1 MTKESSPSIGRVG
14 SRSSNSA
21 GTDSVLPLKLVG
33 VLITFHIAPL
43 ESYAHPV
50 FRCKSPVSKYLQL
63 KITYSAPDVSHSL
76 SLAR

>member
-1 MTKESSPSIGRVG
+1 MTKESNPSIGRVG
-14 SRSSNSA
+14 SRNSNSA
-21 GTDSVLPLKLVG
+21 TDYVLPLKLVC

-50 FRCKSPVSKYLQL
+50 FRRQSPVSKYLQL